1 MLLILDVKVAAETS
15 PVVTVT
21 TFPRNYIIILYIRI
35 ITPQIMIFYM
45 YMYKI
50 AISSLVGITL
60 IYQ

>member
-15 PVVTVT
+15 PVVTVA

-35 ITPQIMIFYM
+35 ITTQIMIFYM

-50 AISSLVGITL
+50 AIIPLSLVSP
-60 IYQ
+60 